1 MEQIWKSFRNKNNKL
16 IMKKNVILMGV
27 IVFASLVLASCG
39 SNKEQKI
46 SSDPP
51 ISITAQQLFA
61 DYQSNTISS
70 DNKYLNHRLIVK
82 GTVEKVVENNEGDI
96 YVSLLSD
103 AENSFSMV
111 YCFVKNIGKINF
123 FFLIK

>member
-1 MEQIWKSFRNKNNKL
+1 
-16 IMKKNVILMGV
+16 MGTF
-27 IVFASLVLASCG
+27 VFTSLVLASCG

-61 DYQSNTISS
+61 DYQTNIISS
-70 DNKYLNHRLIVK
+70 DNEYLNHRLIVK

-123 FFLIK
+123 FFN